1 MNRPRGVNIIFD
13 KYGISQ
19 NANALGSNNC
29 LPFFWLFTLFAV
41 CLFNTDPLLASIQ
54 GKGFEPNHWL
64 IDNLKAP
71 LDYSNPDRLF
81 QPIKICKQCH
91 MNFAG
96 SSSPMFTLA

>member
-19 NANALGSNNC
+19 NPNALGSKQLLAVFFGFLLC
-29 LPFFWLFTLFAV
+29 LRFA
-41 CLFNTDPLLASIQ
+41 CLIQIPLLASIQ
-54 GKGFEPNHWL
+54 GKGFEPNHLL

-81 QPIKICKQCH
+81 QPIKRCKQCH

-96 SSSPMFTLA
+96 PSFPMP